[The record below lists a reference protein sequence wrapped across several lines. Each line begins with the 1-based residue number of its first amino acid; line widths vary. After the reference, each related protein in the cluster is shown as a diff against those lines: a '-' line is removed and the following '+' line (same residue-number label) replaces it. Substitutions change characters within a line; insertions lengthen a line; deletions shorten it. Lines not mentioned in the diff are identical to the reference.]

1 MSLQIV
7 GKIGEEYA
15 KKYLLSLEYSIRE
28 QNYRTKLGEM
38 DIIAEKDNK
47 IYFCEVKTRIG
58 DLHGKPYEAVTYR
71 KLQHIQRV
79 AQAYLLQNKIKSS
92 KLSVQVISIELFPD
106 MTVKKMKMYEV
117 QSLY

>member
-1 MSLQIV
+1 MSLQSL
-7 GKIGEEYA
+7 GKAGEEYA
-15 KKYLLSLEYSIRE
+15 KNYLVSLGFVIKE

-38 DIIAEKDNK
+38 DIIAEKDKK

-79 AQAYLLQNKIKSS
+79 AQAYLLQNKIKNS
-92 KLSVQVISIELFPD
+92 KLSIQVISIELFPD
-106 MTVKKMKMYEV
+106 CSVKKLKMYEV
-117 QSLY
+117 V